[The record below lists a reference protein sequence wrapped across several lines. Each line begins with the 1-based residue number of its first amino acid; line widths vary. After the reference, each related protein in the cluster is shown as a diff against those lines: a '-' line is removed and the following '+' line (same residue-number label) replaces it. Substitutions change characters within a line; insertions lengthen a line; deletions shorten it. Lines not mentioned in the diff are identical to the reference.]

1 MIIKTS
7 LLLLL
12 GSLTLLST
20 ITHSSEVI
28 IGVSDSSPG
37 ALEYL
42 DGKFQ
47 GKVGNEYQCV
57 VDNFSMPSKVLVAP
71 NSRLFRLLETSAID
85 ILLPLAQ
92 TEERDQIANFA
103 QTILT
108 SPFLLY
114 SKNIINDVENLEGLS
129 IVSVRAAAS
138 NERIVKHN
146 GSLIE
151 VENYLQGVIM
161 THLGRADGVVI
172 PAPALDP
179 LRDNLKGLEKK
190 VYYVQNISLY
200 VQKSREDILEKI
212 NKSID
217 ICTNQ

>member
-1 MIIKTS
+1 M
-7 LLLLL
+7 
-12 GSLTLLST
+12 G
-20 ITHSSEVI
+20 
-28 IGVSDSSPG
+28 
-37 ALEYL
+37 
-42 DGKFQ
+42 
-47 GKVGNEYQCV
+47 
-57 VDNFSMPSKVLVAP
+57 
-71 NSRLFRLLETSAID
+71 
-85 ILLPLAQ
+85 
-92 TEERDQIANFA
+92 
-103 QTILT
+103 
-108 SPFLLY
+108 
-114 SKNIINDVENLEGLS
+114 GLQ
-129 IVSVRAAAS
+129 
-138 NERIVKHN
+138 IVKHN